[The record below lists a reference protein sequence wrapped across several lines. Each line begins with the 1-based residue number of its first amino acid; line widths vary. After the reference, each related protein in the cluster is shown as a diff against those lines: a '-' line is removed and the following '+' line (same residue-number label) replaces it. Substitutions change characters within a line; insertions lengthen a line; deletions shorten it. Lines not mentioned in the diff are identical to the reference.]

1 MRGARLVLAGGFAI
15 IFGGA
20 VLAGSSDYPD
30 FTFRRVKAPPPGTP
44 PRITVQVDP
53 EAQARRLGIAITR
66 NVPTAA
72 QMRAAE
78 AQAGPAAAPG
88 WFWRRISPALEG
100 PRPELSQILAT
111 LHDAP
116 PGKAVPAPRLQALS
130 DLAAR
135 YGAEFMLASA
145 GTRVSP
151 ALALAVA
158 AVESSGDA
166 EAVSKA
172 GAQGLMQLIPATA
185 ARFSVHDPMD
195 PAQNIRGG
203 IAYLDWLMDAF
214 DGDPVLVLA
223 AYNAGE
229 GAVREN
235 GGVPPFAETRA
246 YVPKVL
252 AAWEL
257 ARGLC
262 MTPPQLLSD
271 GCVLMVR
278 EARKD
283 D

>member
-1 MRGARLVLAGGFAI
+1 MGAIAS
-15 IFGGA
+15 
-20 VLAGSSDYPD
+20 AGSSDYPD
-30 FTFRRVKAPPPGTP
+30 FTFKRVKAPPPGTP
-44 PRITVQVDP
+44 PRITVQIDP
-53 EAQARRLGIAITR
+53 QEQARRLGIAITR
-66 NVPTAA
+66 NTPTA
-72 QMRAAE
+72 QDMRKAETGGSASDAAK
-78 AQAGPAAAPG
+78 
-88 WFWRRISPALEG
+88 WFWSRISPALSEN
-100 PRPELSQILAT
+100 RPPITQILAT

-116 PGKAVPAPRLQALS
+116 AGQQVKAPRLQDLA

-135 YGAEFMLASA
+135 HGADFMLASA

-166 EAVSKA
+166 GAVSRV

-185 ARFSVHDPMD
+185 ARFDVKDPMD

-203 IAYLDWLMDAF
+203 IAYLDWLMAQF

-229 GAVREN
+229 GAVRES

-246 YVPKVL
+246 YVPRVL
-252 AAWEL
+252 AAWEA

-262 MTPPQLLSD
+262 MTPPELISD
-271 GCVLMVR
+271 GCVFVVR
-278 EARKD
+278 EVRRNE
-283 D
+283 